1 MQIDNA
7 QLTAIISQLQAR
19 HATPERATLQ
29 QAIATWELLA
39 RKFGTL
45 IGQNGVKL
53 ILGRSLDR
61 VRPQFPWLP
70 PAKGALLIHLQEAY
84 GLQAPAD
91 AVAANCAL
99 LEAFIDLLAT
109 LIGAGLTVQFLRS
122 ALADDSAAPNQLET

>member
-7 QLTAIISQLQAR
+7 QLTAIIRSLQAR
-19 HATPERATLQ
+19 HATPDPATLQ

-53 ILGRSLDR
+53 TLGRSLDR
-61 VRPQFPWLP
+61 VRAQFPWLP
-70 PAKGALLIHLQEAY
+70 PSKGALLIHLQEAY
-84 GLQAPAD
+84 DLQTPAD
-91 AVAANCAL
+91 AVAANSAL
-99 LEAFIDLLAT
+99 LAAFIDLLAT

-122 ALADDSAAPNQLET
+122 AMADDSAAPNQLEN